1 LSTLTDLF
9 NVRIGF
15 SKRVVL
21 VERLARGVQLL
32 QVEEKLPLREG
43 VRVRRFYEGSLE
55 DIFESEG
62 VTKEDIYYILPP
74 DQYYRNTLHFPFSE
88 RQKIE
93 AVVKYEVSDSLP
105 ADGSECLT
113 DFYLFGESSSAKG
126 PSTTRKSEVLT
137 FSVEKEKIR
146 MILEEFGSF
155 RENLKAVIPL
165 DIAVLFSIRATL
177 EAESFILLD
186 LQDDAAY
193 IQATEGGVLKNAGFI
208 VNGKRYEEALRS
220 QLLMISKILRN
231 PVVYTNMRRSAN
243 EEFRKVT
250 VGVLEETGLAYRN
263 VPSSGFD
270 RVASD
275 SKEVDVQDSIAFLG
289 LLRSFNEQK
298 LKSVNLLREEF
309 KPKMKG
315 YVSIKEFTIL
325 GILLLLLLSF
335 STANLMFDLNFKK
348 DQISSLK
355 STLDQISMKYF
366 NKPGVSGE
374 ETKQLLGDVQNRIKR
389 IQLETERRF
398 SCTQIFK
405 EFTSSLPVDV
415 DVEYTDIIV
424 ERNHIK
430 FFGRTE
436 TFSDIDRIKESLLM
450 SDLFS
455 SVEISNT
462 GTTGSTEGF
471 AVTFIFDIDVVEE

>member
-9 NVRIGF
+9 NIRIGF

-21 VERLARGVQLL
+21 VEKLVRGVQLL
-32 QVEEKLPLREG
+32 RVEERLPLREG
-43 VRVRRFYEGSLE
+43 VRARRFHEGSLE

-62 VTKEDIYYILPP
+62 VTKEDIYYIIPP
-74 DQYYRNTLHFPFSE
+74 DQYYKNTLHFPFSE

-93 AVVKYEVSDSLP
+93 AVVKHEVSDYLP
-105 ADGSECLT
+105 TDGSECLT
-113 DFYLFGESSSAKG
+113 DFYLFGEASSSSKARKG
-126 PSTTRKSEVLT
+126 EVLAFT
-137 FSVEKEKIR
+137 VEKEKIR
-146 MILEEFGSF
+146 MTLEEFGRF
-155 RENLKAVIPL
+155 RENLKAVVPL
-165 DIAVLFSIRATL
+165 DIAVFFSIREAL

-193 IQATEGGVLKNAGFI
+193 IQATEGDVLKNAGFI
-208 VNGKRYEEALRS
+208 VNGKRYEETLRS
-220 QLLMISKILRN
+220 QLLMLAKTLPN
-231 PVVYTNMRRSAN
+231 PVVYTNTRRTVN
-243 EEFRKVT
+243 EELREMT

-263 VPSSGFD
+263 VPSGGFD
-270 RVASD
+270 RVAPD
-275 SKEVDVQDSIAFLG
+275 SKEVDVQDSIAFFG
-289 LLRSFNEQK
+289 LLKSLNEQK
-298 LKSVNLLREEF
+298 LKSVNLLKEEF

-348 DQISSLK
+348 DQISSLN
-355 STLDQISMKYF
+355 SMLDQISMKYF

-374 ETKQLLGDVQNRIKR
+374 ETKQLLGDVQIRIKR
-389 IQLETERRF
+389 IQNATDRRF
-398 SCTQIFK
+398 SCTQILK

-430 FFGRTE
+430 FLGKTE
-436 TFSDIDRIKESLLM
+436 TFSDIDRIKESLVM

-455 SVEISNT
+455 SVEVSNT

>member
-9 NVRIGF
+9 NIRIGF

-21 VERLARGVQLL
+21 VERLVRGVQLL
-32 QVEEKLPLREG
+32 RVEEKLPLKEG
-43 VRVRRFYEGSLE
+43 VRTRRFHDGSLE

-62 VTKEDIYYILPP
+62 VTKEDIYYIIPP
-74 DQYYRNTLHFPFSE
+74 DQYYRSTLHFPFSE

-93 AVVKYEVSDSLP
+93 AVVKYEVSDYLP

-113 DFYLFGESSSAKG
+113 DFYLFGEGVSS
-126 PSTTRKSEVLT
+126 TKSEVLAFT
-137 FSVEKEKIR
+137 VEKEKIR
-146 MILEEFGSF
+146 MILEEFGRF
-155 RENLKAVIPL
+155 RENLKAVVPL
-165 DIAVLFSIRATL
+165 DIALFFSIRATL
-177 EAESFILLD
+177 KAESFILLD
-186 LQDDAAY
+186 LQDDAVY

-208 VNGKRYEEALRS
+208 VNTKRYEGALRS
-220 QLLMISKILRN
+220 QLLMLAKTLQN
-231 PVVYTNMRRSAN
+231 PVVYTNMRRTVD
-243 EEFRKVT
+243 EELREMT
-250 VGVLEETGLAYRN
+250 VGVLEEAGLAYRN
-263 VPSSGFD
+263 VPSGGFD
-270 RVASD
+270 RVAPD
-275 SKEVDVQDSIAFLG
+275 SKEVDVQDSIAFFG
-289 LLRSFNEQK
+289 LLRSLNEQK

-374 ETKQLLGDVQNRIKR
+374 ETNQLLGDVQNRIKR
-389 IQLETERRF
+389 IQNATDRRL
-398 SCTQIFK
+398 SCTQILK

-430 FFGRTE
+430 FLGKTE
-436 TFSDIDRIKESLLM
+436 TFSDIDRIKESLVM

-455 SVEISNT
+455 SVEVSNT